1 MAIDKAAEMAKIQAL
16 IAEIPDAPAVPPTEH
31 ATDEDLADV
40 DEVLASV
47 RADAEEEEVVEAPPK
62 KLAPVDDEDP
72 IEKLLN
78 SSREKRGGIHEA
90 QTKADKILKD
100 AEAQVAEMLRK
111 ADASITERAEKLL
124 ARMLQDPLGA
134 AQETGVDPD
143 RVLRA
148 TAESQDP
155 NARVLREVRA
165 ELARRDGEARELRT
179 LVQKLVTDREEEQR
193 TTQRE
198 KYNRAQEKFL
208 SDADEENYPAIN
220 LFWGKKRFLG
230 EAFEESQAIH
240 EAASVLGGRP
250 EISDRQIIGRLEKRA
265 RDELKAVSKGLLA
278 LVKKLEEGDAAAK
291 PEKGKAPKT
300 ISPSAGSASTKTAA
314 ATPKRFKDDRAEHA
328 YLVKVAQEVLNKQAG
343 RKPKVA

>member
-47 RADAEEEEVVEAPPK
+47 RAD
-62 KLAPVDDEDP
+62 
-72 IEKLLN
+72 
-78 SSREKRGGIHEA
+78 
-90 QTKADKILKD
+90 
-100 AEAQVAEMLRK
+100 AQVAEMLRK

-165 ELARRDGEARELRT
+165 ELPRRDGEARELRT